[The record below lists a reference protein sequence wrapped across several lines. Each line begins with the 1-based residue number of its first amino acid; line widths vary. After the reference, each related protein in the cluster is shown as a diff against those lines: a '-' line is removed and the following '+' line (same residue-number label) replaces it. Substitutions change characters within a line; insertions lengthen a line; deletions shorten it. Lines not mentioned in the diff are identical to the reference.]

1 MKRFLSSSICAFII
15 TLSIFAFS
23 RISQIPVY
31 AQLPFPLPSLPAGLP
46 NFSQFNLSDVLKI
59 IKGVNPAISNVTDT
73 NNLSVDQLNPANI
86 INQLLTGQL
95 SSTILS
101 GTMLS
106 TYVNQNGQN
115 LSPDAIVPELLKNL
129 NSQLPTDALAT
140 ITTLNPQTGLFETLG
155 ALTGN
160 ITTVSDLLKFA
171 PNTSYLVGNT
181 KAVPNYSGSGCSRGN
196 NLPNA
201 PEGTIGPIT
210 FNSAEKYI
218 CQHGKWNLYVP
229 PTSGSSSILPPETII
244 NPQPQNPIVPST
256 SVTARNTPLPDAA
269 AQPPNP
275 PVTQTGT
282 CTCTCSGSYKGCGPG
297 PHNNG
302 SFLNHLSCEEGTDS
316 ASGSEP
322 ISSAGECTISTCLV
336 RAPVYAQRV
345 GQAMAAEKG
354 AHLEYINITG
364 CSSAVFSPGP

>member
-1 MKRFLSSSICAFII
+1 MKRFLSTTICAFIV
-15 TLSIFAFS
+15 TLSIFAFPQ
-23 RISQIPVY
+23 ISQTHVY
-31 AQLPFPLPSLPAGLP
+31 AQFPFPLPSLPAGLP
-46 NFSQFNLSDVLKI
+46 NFSQFNISDVLKI
-59 IKGVNPAISNVTDT
+59 IGDNGNLPTNP
-73 NNLSVDQLNPANI
+73 LNPTSI

-95 SSTILS
+95 SLTILS

-115 LSPDAIVPELLKNL
+115 LSPDAVVPEVLKNL
-129 NSQLPTDALAT
+129 NSQLSTDALAT
-140 ITTLNPQTGLFETLG
+140 ITTLNPQTGLFEILG

-160 ITTVSDLLKFA
+160 TTTVSDLLKFS
-171 PNTSYLVGNT
+171 PNASYLLGNT
-181 KAVPNYSGSGCSRGN
+181 KAVPNYSGAGCPRGN

-201 PEGTIGPIT
+201 PEGTIGPMT

-218 CQHGKWNLYVP
+218 CQNNKWNLYTP
-229 PTSGSSSILPPETII
+229 PTSGSSPILPPETII

-256 SVTARNTPLPDAA
+256 AVTARNTPLPNAT
-269 AQPPNP
+269 QPPNSP
-275 PVTQTGT
+275 ATQAGT

-302 SFLNHLSCEEGTDS
+302 NFLNHLSCEEGTDS
-316 ASGSEP
+316 APGSEP
-322 ISSAGECTISTCLV
+322 IASAGECTISTCLV

-345 GQAMAAEKG
+345 GQAMAAAKG

-364 CSSAVFSPGP
+364 CSSAVFSLSP

>member
-59 IKGVNPAISNVTDT
+59 IEGVNPE
-73 NNLSVDQLNPANI
+73 LPVDPLNPANI
-86 INQLLTGQL
+86 IDQLLTGQL
-95 SSTILS
+95 SSTVLS

-115 LSPDAIVPELLKNL
+115 LSPDAVVPELLKNL

-171 PNTSYLVGNT
+171 PNTSYLLGNT
-181 KAVPNYSGSGCSRGN
+181 KAVPNYSGSGCPRGN

-201 PEGTIGPIT
+201 PEGTIGPMT

-218 CQHGKWNLYVP
+218 CQYGKWSPYVP

-244 NPQPQNPIVPST
+244 NPQPQNPVAPST
-256 SVTARNTPLPDAA
+256 SVTTHNTPLPDAA
-269 AQPPNP
+269 QSPNP
-275 PVTQTGT
+275 PATQTGT
-282 CTCTCSGSYKGCGPG
+282 CACTCSGSYKGCGPG

-322 ISSAGECTISTCLV
+322 IASAGECTISTCLV
-336 RAPVYAQRV
+336 RAPVYAQKV
-345 GQAMAAEKG
+345 GQTMAAAKG

>member
-1 MKRFLSSSICAFII
+1 MKRFLSTTICAFIV
-15 TLSIFAFS
+15 TLSIFAFPQ
-23 RISQIPVY
+23 ISQTHVY
-31 AQLPFPLPSLPAGLP
+31 AQFPFPLPSLPAGLP
-46 NFSQFNLSDVLKI
+46 NFSQFNISDVLKI
-59 IKGVNPAISNVTDT
+59 IGNNGNLPTNP
-73 NNLSVDQLNPANI
+73 LNPTSI

-160 ITTVSDLLKFA
+160 TTMVSDLLKFS
-171 PNTSYLVGNT
+171 PNTSYLLGNT

-218 CQHGKWNLYVP
+218 C
-229 PTSGSSSILPPETII
+229 
-244 NPQPQNPIVPST
+244 
-256 SVTARNTPLPDAA
+256 
-269 AQPPNP
+269 
-275 PVTQTGT
+275 
-282 CTCTCSGSYKGCGPG
+282 
-297 PHNNG
+297 
-302 SFLNHLSCEEGTDS
+302 
-316 ASGSEP
+316 
-322 ISSAGECTISTCLV
+322 
-336 RAPVYAQRV
+336 
-345 GQAMAAEKG
+345 
-354 AHLEYINITG
+354 
-364 CSSAVFSPGP
+364 

>member
-1 MKRFLSSSICAFII
+1 MFRHSIDISDIKPII
-15 TLSIFAFS
+15 TD
-23 RISQIPVY
+23 VNNNNN
-31 AQLPFPLPSLPAGLP
+31 LPA
-46 NFSQFNLSDVLKI
+46 
-59 IKGVNPAISNVTDT
+59 NP
-73 NNLSVDQLNPANI
+73 LNPTSI

-115 LSPDAIVPELLKNL
+115 LSPDAVVPELLKNL
-129 NSQLPTDALAT
+129 SNQLPTDALAT
-140 ITTLNPQTGLFETLG
+140 ITTLNPQTGLFEILG

-160 ITTVSDLLKFA
+160 ITTVSDLLKFS
-171 PNTSYLVGNT
+171 PNTSYLLGNT

-196 NLPNA
+196 NLSNA
-201 PEGTIGPIT
+201 PEGTIGPMT

-218 CQHGKWNLYVP
+218 CQHGKWSPHVP

-244 NPQPQNPIVPST
+244 NPQPQNPIAPPT

-269 AQPPNP
+269 QPPNP
-275 PVTQTGT
+275 PATQTGT

-302 SFLNHLSCEEGTDS
+302 SFLNHVFCKEGTDS

-322 ISSAGECTISTCLV
+322 ITSAGECTISTCLV

-345 GQAMAAEKG
+345 GQTMATAKG

-364 CSSAVFSPGP
+364 CSSAVFTLSP